1 MAAVS
6 SFLFVVDSGFV
17 GLALPK
23 IEAEFPNMHRS
34 LIEWV
39 ATAFMVAQASL
50 LLVAGR
56 LGDRYGRKKY
66 FMVGLAVFSGGS
78 LCTALAPSLGLIIA
92 ARVLTGAGAAFLTAG
107 TLAIVLPMFPPS
119 KAGEVIGYWGAVG
132 SDRKSTRLNSSH

>member
-1 MAAVS
+1 MGLADADTAAWSRDELRRRRAWTAVAVAAVS

-34 LIEWV
+34 LVEWV

-56 LGDRYGRKKY
+56 LGDRYGRKKF
-66 FMVGLAVFSGGS
+66 FMVGLAVFSFGS
-78 LCTALAPSLGLIIA
+78 LCTAL
-92 ARVLTGAGAAFLTAG
+92 
-107 TLAIVLPMFPPS
+107 
-119 KAGEVIGYWGAVG
+119 EIGRAHV
-132 SDRKSTRLNSSH
+132 